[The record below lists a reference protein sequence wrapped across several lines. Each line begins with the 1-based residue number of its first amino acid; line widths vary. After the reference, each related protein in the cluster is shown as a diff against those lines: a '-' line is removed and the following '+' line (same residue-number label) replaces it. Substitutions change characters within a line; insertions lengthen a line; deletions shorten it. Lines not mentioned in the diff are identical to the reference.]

1 MKNLE
6 GFLNP
11 KRKPN
16 LRFVLSEDFTGED
29 GAPLV
34 WEMRTLTAR
43 ELCEVREF
51 NEGRGQ
57 EQTTLALIAKSLVTP
72 NISDAELL
80 RGLSQKEGRT
90 ILDPAEALQAL
101 LSAAELGMLTICYY
115 EYQQANNF
123 YELVGEAKN
132 S

>member
-16 LRFVLSEDFTGED
+16 LRFVLSEDFTDED

-43 ELCEVREF
+43 EL
-51 NEGRGQ
+51 
-57 EQTTLALIAKSLVTP
+57 
-72 NISDAELL
+72 
-80 RGLSQKEGRT
+80 
-90 ILDPAEALQAL
+90 
-101 LSAAELGMLTICYY
+101 
-115 EYQQANNF
+115 
-123 YELVGEAKN
+123 
-132 S
+132 

>member
-34 WEMRTLTAR
+34 WEMRTLSAR
-43 ELCEVREF
+43 ELREVRSF
-51 NEGRGQ
+51 CEGRGQ
-57 EQTTLALIAKSLVTP
+57 EETTLALIARSLVTP
-72 NISDAELL
+72 DLSDAELL
-80 RGLSQKEGRT
+80 RGLSKKEGKT
-90 ILDPAEALQAL
+90 ILDPVDALSAL
-101 LSAAELGMLTICYY
+101 LSAAELGTLLGCYF
-115 EYQQANNF
+115 EYQQPNNF

-132 S
+132 A